1 MPPKRKVS
9 RKNLQQ
15 GLAVTLIMNL
25 MKIPLVYLCSL
36 LSLAGTLAGSG
47 CSGPIPQFPGEEST
61 DQLQIID
68 THIHLYD
75 TNRSQGVDWP
85 PVTDKVLYRPVLTE
99 QFDEVADREG
109 ITSTVIVEASSRTED
124 NQWMLDLVKH
134 NPDRYLALVG
144 NLPIGTDEFPS
155 LLDRFSK
162 DSRFVGIRMRDR
174 PGGETYFTDA
184 VWRDLGLLA
193 KKGLT
198 LDVLINN
205 FTIDEVTE
213 VARRL
218 PNLRIMINHLGGL
231 NITYDPFDEKW
242 KAAMERAAVNGN
254 VYCKVSGIFQRAG
267 VKPTPKE
274 KWFYSPVFKVV
285 FDAFGENRI
294 VYGSNW
300 PVTDRGGS
308 YSEQLS
314 IIHDYFNSLG
324 MQPRDTKTAE
334 QIARKLFRDNAVK
347 FYGLE

>member
-1 MPPKRKVS
+1 MIAGIFS
-9 RKNLQQ
+9 FTNGQSEFES
-15 GLAVTLIMNL
+15 G
-25 MKIPLVYLCSL
+25 SL
-36 LSLAGTLAGSG
+36 
-47 CSGPIPQFPGEEST
+47 ST
-61 DQLQIID
+61 LQIID

-99 QFDEVADREG
+99 HFDEVADRAG
-109 ITSTVIVEASSRTED
+109 IASTVIVEASSRVED

-155 LLDRFSK
+155 LLERFSK
-162 DSRFVGIRMRDR
+162 DSRFVGLRMRDR
-174 PGGETYFTDA
+174 PGGDAFFTDA

-193 KKGLT
+193 EYGLT

-213 VARRL
+213 VAKRL
-218 PNLRIMINHLGGL
+218 PDLKIMINHLGGL
-231 NITYDPFDEKW
+231 NITHEPFDATWKQAMQ
-242 KAAMERAAVNGN
+242 KAAQHEN

-274 KWFYSPVFKVV
+274 KSFYSPVFKVV
-285 FDAFGENRI
+285 FDAFGEDRI

-308 YSEQLS
+308 YAEQLS
-314 IIHDYFNSLG
+314 IIQSYFTV
-324 MQPRDTKTAE
+324 D
-334 QIARKLFRDNAVK
+334 IHRKLFVKNAMK
-347 FYGLE
+347 FYGLY

>member
-1 MPPKRKVS
+1 MKLYSVAVFWV
-9 RKNLQQ
+9 L
-15 GLAVTLIMNL
+15 LAVSSCCTPA
-25 MKIPLVYLCSL
+25 PLPP
-36 LSLAGTLAGSG
+36 A
-47 CSGPIPQFPGEEST
+47 EE
-61 DQLQIID
+61 QAERLQIID

-85 PVTDKVLYRPVLTE
+85 PVADKILYRPVLTE
-99 QFDEVADREG
+99 HFDEVADREG
-109 ITSTVIVEASSRTED
+109 IASTVIVEASSRPED

-144 NLPIGTDEFPS
+144 SLPIGTDEFAG
-155 LLDRFSK
+155 LLERFSK

-174 PGGETYFTDA
+174 PGGDDFFTDA

-205 FTIDEVTE
+205 FTIDEVAE
-213 VARRL
+213 VAKRL
-218 PNLRIMINHLGGL
+218 PDLKIMINHLGGL
-231 NITYDPFDEKW
+231 SITNDPLEIKW
-242 KAAMERAAVNGN
+242 KESLKNASQYEN

-274 KWFYSPVFKVV
+274 RSFYSPVFEIV

-308 YSEQLS
+308 YYEQLS
-314 IIHDYFNSLG
+314 II
-324 MQPRDTKTAE
+324 RDFFKLDTGLLADPEKQLLIE
-334 QIARKLFRDNAVK
+334 KKLFRENAVK
-347 FYGLE
+347 FYGLD

>member
-1 MPPKRKVS
+1 MHF
-9 RKNLQQ
+9 
-15 GLAVTLIMNL
+15 
-25 MKIPLVYLCSL
+25 MKIPFTIVCTL
-36 LSLAGTLAGSG
+36 LSLAGTLIFSSCCTPA
-47 CSGPIPQFPGEEST
+47 PQFPNQESS
-61 DQLQIID
+61 DRLQIID

-85 PVTDKVLYRPVLTE
+85 PVKDKVLYRPVLTE
-99 QFDEVADREG
+99 HFDAVADREG
-109 ITSTVIVEASSRTED
+109 IASTVIVEASSRVED
-124 NQWMLDLVKH
+124 NQWMLDLVKD

-144 NLPIGTDEFPS
+144 NLPIGTDEFAG
-155 LLDRFSK
+155 LIDRFSK
-162 DSRFVGIRMRDR
+162 DSRFVGLRMRDR
-174 PGGETYFTDA
+174 PGGDEFFTEA
-184 VWRDLGLLA
+184 VWRDLAILEE
-193 KKGLT
+193 KGLS

-213 VARRL
+213 VAKRL
-218 PNLRIMINHLGGL
+218 PDLKIMINHLGGL
-231 NITYDPFDEKW
+231 NITNDPFDENW
-242 KAAMERAAVNGN
+242 KAAMEKAALHEN

-274 KWFYSPVFKVV
+274 KLFYSPVFKVV

-314 IIHDYFNSLG
+314 IIRGYFNALG
-324 MQPRDTKTAE
+324 MQLGDTKSSE